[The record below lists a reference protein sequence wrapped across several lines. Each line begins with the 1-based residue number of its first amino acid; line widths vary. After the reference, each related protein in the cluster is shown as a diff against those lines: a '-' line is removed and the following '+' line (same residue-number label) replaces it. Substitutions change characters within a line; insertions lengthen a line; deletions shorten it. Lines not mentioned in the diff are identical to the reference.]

1 MSNTKT
7 ILIVDEAVKAESRER
22 VADRTVLIQLVEN
35 ELNQL
40 HELVERLTERVKV
53 LEAGPKR

>member
-1 MSNTKT
+1 MSNAKT

-22 VADRTVLIQLVEN
+22 VADRTVLIKLVEN

-40 HELVERLTERVKV
+40 HELVERLTERV